1 MRTIK
6 APAVMIQAAK
16 KINRAER
23 WKAMRLMEKV
33 FKAKLKTLSQWDD
46 FTPAQ
51 HVEMAAEAAAAEA
64 LWRFA

>member
-6 APAVMIQAAK
+6 APAVMIQAAQ
-16 KINRAER
+16 KINRGER
-23 WKAMRLMEKV
+23 LQAMRLMEKV
-33 FKAKLKTLSQWDD
+33 FKTKLETLSQWDD